1 MRHDGHGSI
10 EDDSIRHRQFRQ
22 LPPLLVLGELHGE
35 LSVGITSSIYSV
47 RLHKNILGRQ
57 VIYLCKRIHALLV

>member
-1 MRHDGHGSI
+1 MSKKVCTVRAAEIYFRRCTVRHDGHSGV
-10 EDDSIRHRQFRQ
+10 EDDSIRHRQLRQ

-47 RLHKNILGRQ
+47 RLQ
-57 VIYLCKRIHALLV
+57 